1 MTNTYTVMTTAY
13 YQDMMVTSSAQGQKG
28 KKPLPERSFPN
39 FRDCVKSE
47 AHGHSLNMSGL
58 DDLSIT
64 SLHRSPILVQP
75 VGRCDRTARL
85 N

>member
-58 DDLSIT
+58 DDLSI
-64 SLHRSPILVQP
+64 
-75 VGRCDRTARL
+75 RL
-85 N
+85 CTDPQYLFNLLDVVTVRPA